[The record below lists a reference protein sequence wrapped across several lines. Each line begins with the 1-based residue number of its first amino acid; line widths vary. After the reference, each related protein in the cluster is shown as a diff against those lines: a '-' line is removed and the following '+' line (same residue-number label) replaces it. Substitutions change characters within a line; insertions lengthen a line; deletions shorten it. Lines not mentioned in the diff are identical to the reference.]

1 MSGPK
6 NDWTSMASA
15 SKKSKIDKDLIKDL
29 ADLLGE
35 TGLSEI
41 EIEQSGLRVRVART
55 LSGQVAVAAPV
66 EPAAAPAPAADA
78 APAAAAAPA
87 SGPGLVTSPMVGT
100 AYHSSA
106 PGSPPFVK
114 VGDTVSQGQTLLIVE
129 AMKTMNQ
136 IPSPIAGR
144 VAEIYVDNSQPV
156 EFGEPLMRIE

>member
-1 MSGPK
+1 
-6 NDWTSMASA
+6 MASA

-29 ADLLGE
+29 ADLLSE

-41 EIEQSGLRVRVART
+41 EIEQTGLRVRVARAVAG
-55 LSGQVAVAAPV
+55 GQVSVAV
-66 EPAAAPAPAADA
+66 PAAAPAPVGQEDVAT
-78 APAAAAAPA
+78 APTA

-106 PGSPPFVK
+106 PGTPAFVK
-114 VGDTVSQGQTLLIVE
+114 IGDTVSKGQTLLIVE

-136 IPSPIAGR
+136 IPSPVSGK
-144 VAEIYVDNSQPV
+144 VAEIFVDNSQPV

>member
-1 MSGPK
+1 
-6 NDWTSMASA
+6 MASA

-35 TGLSEI
+35 TGLTEI
-41 EIEQSGLRVRVART
+41 EIEQSGLRVRVARGG
-55 LSGQVAVAAPV
+55 GQAVAVTA
-66 EPAAAPAPAADA
+66 PAAAPAPASA
-78 APAAAAAPA
+78 APQEAASDPSVA

-106 PGSPPFVK
+106 PGAPAFVK
-114 VGDTVSQGQTLLIVE
+114 IGDTVSKGQTLLIVE

-136 IPSPIAGR
+136 IPSPVAGK
-144 VAEIYVDNSQPV
+144 VVEIYVDNSQPV

>member
-1 MSGPK
+1 
-6 NDWTSMASA
+6 MASA
-15 SKKSKIDKDLIKDL
+15 TKKSKIDKDLIKEL

-41 EIEQSGLRVRVART
+41 EIEQSGLRVRVAR
-55 LSGQVAVAAPV
+55 GGGAPVAVAAP
-66 EPAAAPAPAADA
+66 AAAPQQKASPD
-78 APAAAAAPA
+78 PAPA

-106 PGSPPFVK
+106 PGSPAFVK
-114 VGDTVSQGQTLLIVE
+114 IGDTVSKGQTLLIVE

-136 IPSPIAGR
+136 IPSPVAGK
-144 VAEIYVDNSQPV
+144 VVEIYVDNSQPV

>member
-1 MSGPK
+1 
-6 NDWTSMASA
+6 MASA

-29 ADLLGE
+29 ADLLSE

-41 EIEQSGLRVRVART
+41 EIEQTGIRVRVARAPAG
-55 LSGQVAVAAPV
+55 GQVSVAV
-66 EPAAAPAPAADA
+66 PAAQA
-78 APAAAAAPA
+78 APAAQGDVPAVAAAPSV

-106 PGSPPFVK
+106 PGSPTFVK
-114 VGDTVSQGQTLLIVE
+114 IGDTVSKGQTLLIVE

-136 IPSPIAGR
+136 IPSPVSGK
-144 VAEIYVDNSQPV
+144 VAEIFVDNSQPV

>member
-1 MSGPK
+1 
-6 NDWTSMASA
+6 MASA
-15 SKKSKIDKDLIKDL
+15 SKKPTIDKDLIKDL
-29 ADLLGE
+29 ADLLSE

-41 EIEQSGLRVRVART
+41 EIEQSGLRLRVART
-55 LSGQVAVAAPV
+55 LSGHVAAAAPI
-66 EPAAAPAPAADA
+66 EPAAAPAPTADA
-78 APAAAAAPA
+78 ASAASAPPA

-136 IPSPIAGR
+136 IPSPIAGK
-144 VAEIYVDNSQPV
+144 VMEIYVDNSQPV